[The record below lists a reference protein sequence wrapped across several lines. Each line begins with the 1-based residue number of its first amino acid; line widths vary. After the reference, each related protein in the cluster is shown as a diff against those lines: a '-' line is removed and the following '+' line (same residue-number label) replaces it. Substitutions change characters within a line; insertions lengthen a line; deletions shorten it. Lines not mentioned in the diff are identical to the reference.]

1 MDKKIK
7 TVNINTNQEISLESL
22 DTVSNATKKPEFK
35 FSVLISVYIK
45 EKPEY
50 LKEALDSIINQT
62 LMPDE
67 IVLVKDGKLTKELD
81 IIIQTYVE
89 KYENLIKT
97 IPLEKNAGL
106 GIALQK
112 GVLNCAYDIIARMDT
127 DDIAHPERFEKQ
139 INFLINNPD
148 IDIAGSYI
156 SEFDGNPENIY
167 AYRQVPITHDEIYK
181 FAKFRCPMNHM
192 TVMFKKQSVVQSGNY
207 KHFPNIE
214 DYFLWG
220 RMLNHGYRF
229 ANIPENLVN
238 VRAGRVML
246 NRRAKLKYFFN
257 IEYKIQTAFLD
268 MKFINKYQFFRN
280 IILKF
285 LLRAIPAWFRT
296 FIYNKFL
303 RG

>member
-1 MDKKIK
+1 MF
-7 TVNINTNQEISLESL
+7 L
-22 DTVSNATKKPEFK
+22 
-35 FSVLISVYIK
+35 
-45 EKPEY
+45 Y
-50 LKEALDSIINQT
+50 L
-62 LMPDE
+62 
-67 IVLVKDGKLTKELD
+67 
-81 IIIQTYVE
+81 IQTYVE